1 MSVEERKPHVLLLAI
16 RVKFSELMRC
26 VASLVFKRGIRAERQ
41 ELRLCVTVSASSSL
55 MASATPMVCRFY
67 PVARHTRSHQCPLAR
82 MMIVLFI
89 VLFQNQTS
97 YTFGDLL
104 VTGDITA
111 LSYAGKEGH
120 STSGVQ
126 RREGG
131 RGQDQMKDLSCIV
144 VPKWCHVNT

>member
-67 PVARHTRSHQCPLAR
+67 PVARHTRSHQCIVPPPSRQDDDRAIYCSISEPNFVYLWGPAR
-82 MMIVLFI
+82 HRRHH
-89 VLFQNQTS
+89 S
-97 YTFGDLL
+97 SL
-104 VTGDITA
+104 VRWQRGPQ
-111 LSYAGKEGH
+111 H
-120 STSGVQ
+120 Q
-126 RREGG
+126 RRAKERGWTGGG
-131 RGQDQMKDLSCIV
+131 RIR
-144 VPKWCHVNT
+144 